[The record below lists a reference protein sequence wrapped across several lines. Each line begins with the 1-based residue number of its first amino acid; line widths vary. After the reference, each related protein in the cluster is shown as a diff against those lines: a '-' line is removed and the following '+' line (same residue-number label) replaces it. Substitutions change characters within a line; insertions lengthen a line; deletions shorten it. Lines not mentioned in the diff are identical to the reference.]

1 MSSNPA
7 HLSPLN
13 DPAETKKKFRYTVVI
28 WLLIGGMINYIDR
41 SVLSI
46 AAPGI
51 MEELNFTT
59 TDIGIL
65 GTAFSWA
72 YAMGQLPSGW
82 LIDKVGPKKIYGLA
96 VIIWSGATFAGGLV
110 SSLVVFVMLRILLG
124 VAEAPEFPAS
134 AKITSEWYPKK
145 ERGFMSGIWDS
156 STKWG
161 PAIAPPILILIMA
174 TFGWRELFYFAGLLG
189 IIFGGLFLKFYNT
202 PEKSKR
208 LSKEELAYIRSD
220 GDNTKELE
228 SETRVSWGSLFKYR
242 SVWGM
247 ILGYFCT
254 IWIWNIFLVF
264 LPLYLL
270 DVYNVSFAALGLLAS
285 IPWIGGGLGNIA
297 GGYVTKKMIESGKF
311 SSMKSK
317 QILMSVAAL
326 SAGATVVFMPFVNT
340 IGSTVTLMTIAL
352 FFIAAITGN
361 AWALASDVAPV
372 SMVASVG
379 SIQNFGGYFGGAF
392 SPVVAGII
400 VDVTGSYTMA
410 FVSGGIIAACAAIFY
425 FFVVKQPIHK
435 VNAA

>member
-1 MSSNPA
+1 MNSNPEP
-7 HLSPLN
+7 LSPLN
-13 DPAETKKKFRYTVVI
+13 DPTATKKKFRYTVVI

-82 LIDKVGPKKIYGLA
+82 LIDKVGPKKVYGLA

-124 VAEAPEFPAS
+124 VAEAPAFPAS

-161 PAIAPPILILIMA
+161 PAIAPPILIFIMA
-174 TFGWRELFYFAGLLG
+174 TFGWRELFYFAGVLG
-189 IIFGGLFLKFYNT
+189 IIFGGLFLTFYNR

-208 LSKEELAYIRSD
+208 LSKEELAYIKSD

-228 SETRVSWGSLFKYR
+228 LETKVSWGSLFKYR

-297 GGYVTKKMIESGKF
+297 GGYATKKMIESGKF

-326 SAGATVVFMPFVNT
+326 IAGATVIFMPFVNT
-340 IGSTVTLMTIAL
+340 IGSTISLMTIAL

-425 FFVVKQPIHK
+425 FFLVKKPIHE